1 MPYIAIGS
9 RQHELRAGENS
20 VGSDGSDIVVPA
32 MPRGTQAIIVLGPRG
47 ATIRRTGSVAVS
59 VDSHD
64 VGASPMTLP
73 HGAKIVVGGTRMLFG
88 DERLAGG
95 TDFVTSVTDDTAPID
110 HATPSS
116 PGVRTGGR
124 IVSMVDQRA
133 YTIPDAGLS
142 IGRDPACDVVLAIPG
157 VSRRHADIVR
167 GTLGYL
173 IKDSSMN
180 GVYINGGRV
189 QQARWLGVG
198 DVIRIGT
205 EEFRF
210 EADQDRSTP
219 GTAQLGKTGFVA
231 SVKSAPASAAT
242 PRTPLPSLRMEDG
255 ALAMI
260 ELMNGGPLQGRR
272 LSITKQL
279 VRVGRAPY
287 NDVIIPDESVS
298 GAHATLERREDEWF
312 LRDATSK
319 NGTFVRQERVS
330 GEMRLVG
337 PTVIQFGNVQA
348 MFVPRRSS

>member
-9 RQHELRAGENS
+9 RQHELRTGENTL
-20 VGSDGSDIVVPA
+20 GSDGSDIVIPA
-32 MPRGTQAIIVLGPRG
+32 MPRGTQAIVVLGARG
-47 ATIRRTGSVAVS
+47 ATIRRTGAVAVTLDGHEVS
-59 VDSHD
+59 
-64 VGASPMTLP
+64 AAPLNLP
-73 HGAKIVVGGTRMLFG
+73 HGAKVTIGNARLLFG

-95 TDFVTSVTDDTAPID
+95 TDFVTSITDDSAPID
-110 HATPSS
+110 SATPSS
-116 PGVRTGGR
+116 PGARSGGR
-124 IVSMVDQRA
+124 IVSMIDQRT
-133 YTIPDAGLS
+133 YTIPDTGLS
-142 IGRDPACDVVLAIPG
+142 IGRDPACDVVLGIPG

-173 IKDSSMN
+173 VKDSSMN
-180 GVYINGGRV
+180 GVYVNGGRV

-219 GTAQLGKTGFVA
+219 GMAQLGKTGFVA
-231 SVKSAPASAAT
+231 SVKAPPSAAST

-255 ALAMI
+255 ALAMV
-260 ELMNGGPLQGRR
+260 ELMSGGPLQGRR

-287 NDVIIPDESVS
+287 NDIVIPDESIS
-298 GAHATLERREDEWF
+298 GAHATLERRGDEWF

-319 NGTFVRQERVS
+319 NGTFVRQERLT
-330 GEMRLVG
+330 GEMKLVG

-348 MFVPRRSS
+348 MFVPRRST